1 VICCPHSKQTA
12 ANSNSAWSWK
22 LKREGS
28 KELAKPGV
36 NNVSG
41 ICDLGLPMHAL
52 SAQIIRNNEH
62 ILLQDEMKSVGDNLN
77 PASPKNMVS
86 HSPSIAINPQVETMP
101 DEGLATVVSPVGGHD
116 RSPLPLSEREL
127 SVPCRC

>member
-1 VICCPHSKQTA
+1 
-12 ANSNSAWSWK
+12 
-22 LKREGS
+22 LKRERS
-28 KELAKPGV
+28 KELAKTGF

-52 SAQIIRNNEH
+52 PAQIVRNNEH

-101 DEGLATVVSPVGGHD
+101 DEGSATVVSPVGGHD